1 MRIWHRWHFPGKKR
15 NSCFSMYI
23 LKFSKAF
30 SFADWDQKKLFSDVV
45 IHMLLK
51 NIHRHRDH
59 RFMTSTSNFWNL
71 PRFFGFHRFQIIDI
85 LFFFVDGGSR
95 GSQNSYIFV
104 DVINLWPHSLNLSSF
119 IYTGTTLKSAKLA
132 IWKWLEL
139 KISSLLPVWGLF
151 KTFSLEKFSGILQ
164 NPKYYLWCGV
174 FQYRKHINE
183 NFETSTIL
191 EIK

>member
-1 MRIWHRWHFPGKKR
+1 MSTERSYILNKPAAFSYRKYVRLFSGEDFISGKYKIMRMWHRWHFPGKKR

-59 RFMTSTSNFWNL
+59 RFMTSTRNFWNL

-85 LFFFVDGGSR
+85 LFFFVDGGDR
-95 GSQNSYIFV
+95 GSQNWYIFV

-119 IYTGTTLKSAKLA
+119 I
-132 IWKWLEL
+132 
-139 KISSLLPVWGLF
+139 
-151 KTFSLEKFSGILQ
+151 
-164 NPKYYLWCGV
+164 
-174 FQYRKHINE
+174 
-183 NFETSTIL
+183 IL
-191 EIK
+191 EQRVRVPN